1 MKYNKTVHLK
11 AIDKKHIKIVNVYL
25 EMFFITAVIITLYI
39 GLKDYLL
46 FGSLRELFYAI
57 ITANLLVIAWNTWC
71 IKQNNLQKIY
81 FEQLF
86 ENSPEGIVII
96 DNNNRVISINKGFEE
111 MFQYKLERIR
121 GCYLHETI
129 IPQGLQEQAAAYTN
143 TILEGK
149 ILQVESIRMRK
160 DGSIVN
166 VSILG
171 YPIKY
176 KGKLSGIFGIYR
188 DITERKKS
196 EEDIKFLNF
205 HDKLTGLYNRAFFDE
220 ELQRLDT
227 ERQLPLSIIMGDLNN
242 LKLANDIFGH
252 AEGDK
257 LLIKVADILKSSC
270 REEDIIA
277 RWGGDEFMVLLPK
290 TGEQTVVAICNRIK
304 AACANTSYSPIA
316 PSIAL
321 GFSTKENI
329 EQDIQKLLNEA
340 DHRMYKN
347 KLVEH
352 IAARHQIEE
361 SLEKTSHDITA
372 KEINHSD
379 LYFGKSVL
387 KIDRNAERIKRMP
400 AKRMYWRE
408 KR

>member
-1 MKYNKTVHLK
+1 MKYNKAVQLK
-11 AIDKKHIKIVNVYL
+11 AIDKKHIKIINVYL
-25 EMFFITAVIITLYI
+25 DMFFITAVIITLYI
-39 GLKDYLL
+39 GLKDFLL
-46 FGSLRELFYAI
+46 FGSLIELFYAI
-57 ITANLLVIAWNTWC
+57 IIANLLVIAWNTWC

-86 ENSPEGIVII
+86 ENSPEGIVIV
-96 DNNNRVISINKGFEE
+96 DNNNKVISINKGFEE
-111 MFQYKLERIR
+111 MYQYKLEDIR

-129 IPQGLQEQAAAYTN
+129 IPPDLKEEATAYSN

-149 ILQVESIRMRK
+149 ILQVESVRMRK
-160 DGSIVN
+160 DGSMVD

-171 YPIKY
+171 YPIRY

-188 DITERKKS
+188 DITEHKKN

-220 ELQRLDT
+220 ELKRLDT

-257 LLIKVADILKSSC
+257 LLVKVAEILKSSC

-277 RWGGDEFMVLLPK
+277 RWGGDEFMVLLPQ
-290 TGEQTVVAICNRIK
+290 TSQQTVAKVCARIK
-304 AACANTSYSPIA
+304 AGCINTSYSPIV

-321 GFSTKENI
+321 GFSTKETI
-329 EQDIQKLLNEA
+329 EQDTQKLLNEA
-340 DHRMYKN
+340 DYRMYKN

-352 IAARHQIEE
+352 INARHQIEE
-361 SLEKTSHDITA
+361 SLEKPSQDITA
-372 KEINHSD
+372 KEINNRE

-387 KIDRNAERIKRMP
+387 KIDGSADRIKRMP